1 MAPQKLVIKCGNVAV
16 LVDVHALP
24 LGAREEDTSWLTA
37 EHLEEVAVLVQGA
50 VEQRVKLHAERLHKP
65 AKHRKEL
72 LPAKAFS
79 ATGTSFNLVA
89 NFLKRHYNLRCL
101 VKDRYGE
108 LRVFPERGVVCVSRP
123 EDASARPGN
132 PNQAASER
140 GEQSRSEYF
149 SRVGGTQE
157 PLNSSVKTKR
167 SALQKM
173 ARHVGVRTEI
183 RGAGSWGAVHTGDT
197 AEGQGVKPWAGG
209 HPGVMEDPGPGK
221 PLGEVEHPVE
231 GGHLEVGG
239 GLGQHPEV
247 GRNPGVGQHPE
258 VGRNRG
264 VGQHPAVGRN
274 TGMGQHPEVGG
285 HPGVAEH
292 PGQHSEVV
300 GNPGVVEGP
309 GQHPKVVEHTGP
321 GQHPKVVEHTGP
333 GQHPKVVEHTGPGQ
347 HPMLVEHPEPESVP
361 PEKVSSPAEISVPEQ
376 QTRLTSP
383 VDPQVQVVEERRS
396 RKRRN
401 APSEKEPRAR
411 PHGATASSSSSQQK
425 LAQKTRGGKRAKAG
439 SVTGEPLTPS
449 AKRTCLGASPG
460 ASPPPQ
466 PAIAGS
472 SQASGRD
479 HLPPPPP
486 PLPCPPPP
494 SPPPPAVEAKAA
506 STASPGPEE
515 TTGEAE
521 LLTPGKP
528 ASGLPVTSNGTAEQA
543 DQNRPAASLRG
554 PSVRPPSP
562 GTAISSRS
570 PLRGQQGRENVA
582 RTSRMRRLRRT

>member
-79 ATGTSFNLVA
+79 AT
-89 NFLKRHYNLRCL
+89 
-101 VKDRYGE
+101 E
-108 LRVFPERGVVCVSRP
+108 LRVFPERGVVCVSCP

-221 PLGEVEHPVE
+221 PLGVVEHPVE
-231 GGHLEVGG
+231 GGHPEVGG

-258 VGRNRG
+258 VGRN
-264 VGQHPAVGRN
+264 PGR
-274 TGMGQHPEVGG
+274 
-285 HPGVAEH
+285 
-292 PGQHSEVV
+292 HSEVV

-333 GQHPKVVEHTGPGQ
+333 GQHRKVVEHTGPGQ

-411 PHGATASSSSSQQK
+411 PHGDTASSSQQK

-460 ASPPPQ
+460 VSPPPQ

-486 PLPCPPPP
+486 LPCPPPP
-494 SPPPPAVEAKAA
+494 SPPPPAVGAKAA

-528 ASGLPVTSNGTAEQA
+528 ASGLPVTSNGTTEQA

-562 GTAISSRS
+562 GTAISSRF

-582 RTSRMRRLRRT
+582 RTSRMRRLKRT

>member
-1 MAPQKLVIKCGNVAV
+1 MP
-16 LVDVHALP
+16 
-24 LGAREEDTSWLTA
+24 
-37 EHLEEVAVLVQGA
+37 
-50 VEQRVKLHAERLHKP
+50 
-65 AKHRKEL
+65 
-72 LPAKAFS
+72 S
-79 ATGTSFNLVA
+79 ASI
-89 NFLKRHYNLRCL
+89 
-101 VKDRYGE
+101 
-108 LRVFPERGVVCVSRP
+108 SRP
-123 EDASARPGN
+123 STGRSCCPPRPL
-132 PNQAASER
+132 ALLSER

-183 RGAGSWGAVHTGDT
+183 RGAGSWGAAHTGDT

-221 PLGEVEHPVE
+221 PLGVVEHPVE
-231 GGHLEVGG
+231 GGHPEVGG

-264 VGQHPAVGRN
+264 RGQHPA
-274 TGMGQHPEVGG
+274 VGG

-347 HPMLVEHPEPESVP
+347 HPKVVEHTGPGQQPKVVEHTGPGQHPRLVEHPEPESVP

-411 PHGATASSSSSQQK
+411 PHDATASSSSSQ

-494 SPPPPAVEAKAA
+494 SPPPPAVRAKAA

-562 GTAISSRS
+562 GTAISSRF

-582 RTSRMRRLRRT
+582 RTSRMRRLKRS

>member
-1 MAPQKLVIKCGNVAV
+1 MGFRRLFSVTGVVPRLSTAAYRCSLCRCGNVAV

-108 LRVFPERGVVCVSRP
+108 LRVFPERGVVCVSCP

-221 PLGEVEHPVE
+221 PLGVVEHPVE
-231 GGHLEVGG
+231 GGHPEVGG

-258 VGRNRG
+258 VGRN
-264 VGQHPAVGRN
+264 PGR
-274 TGMGQHPEVGG
+274 
-285 HPGVAEH
+285 
-292 PGQHSEVV
+292 HSEVV

-333 GQHPKVVEHTGPGQ
+333 GQHRKVVEHTGPGQ

-411 PHGATASSSSSQQK
+411 PHGDTASSSQQK

-460 ASPPPQ
+460 VSPPPQ

-486 PLPCPPPP
+486 LPCPPPP
-494 SPPPPAVEAKAA
+494 SPPPPAVGAKAA

-528 ASGLPVTSNGTAEQA
+528 ASGLPVTSNGTTEQA

-562 GTAISSRS
+562 GTAISSRF

-582 RTSRMRRLRRT
+582 RTSRMRRLKRT

>member
-1 MAPQKLVIKCGNVAV
+1 MGLTGLA
-16 LVDVHALP
+16 AL
-24 LGAREEDTSWLTA
+24 
-37 EHLEEVAVLVQGA
+37 
-50 VEQRVKLHAERLHKP
+50 
-65 AKHRKEL
+65 
-72 LPAKAFS
+72 
-79 ATGTSFNLVA
+79 
-89 NFLKRHYNLRCL
+89 
-101 VKDRYGE
+101 
-108 LRVFPERGVVCVSRP
+108 
-123 EDASARPGN
+123 
-132 PNQAASER
+132 SER

-173 ARHVGVRTEI
+173 ARHVGVRTET
-183 RGAGSWGAVHTGDT
+183 RGAGSWGGAVHTGDT

-209 HPGVMEDPGPGK
+209 HPGVLEDPGPGK
-221 PLGEVEHPVE
+221 PRGVVEHPVE
-231 GGHLEVGG
+231 GGHPEVGG
-239 GLGQHPEV
+239 GLGQLPEV
-247 GRNPGVGQHPE
+247 GRNPGVGQHPA
-258 VGRNRG
+258 VGRNPGVGQHPAVGRNPGVGQHPAVGRNPG

-309 GQHPKVVEHTGP
+309 GQHPKVIEHTGPGQPPKVVEHTGPGQHPKVVEHTGPGQPPKVVEHTGP

-347 HPMLVEHPEPESVP
+347 HPKVVEHTGPGQHPKVVEHTGPGQHPRLVEHSEP
-361 PEKVSSPAEISVPEQ
+361 PEKVSSPAEIAVPER

-383 VDPQVQVVEERRS
+383 VDPQVPVVEERRS

-411 PHGATASSSSSQQK
+411 PHGASSSSSSSQQK
-425 LAQKTRGGKRAKAG
+425 PAQKTRGGKRAKAG
-439 SVTGEPLTPS
+439 SVSGEPLTPS

-466 PAIAGS
+466 PAVAGS
-472 SQASGRD
+472 SQTS
-479 HLPPPPP
+479 
-486 PLPCPPPP
+486 
-494 SPPPPAVEAKAA
+494 
-506 STASPGPEE
+506 E

-528 ASGLPVTSNGTAEQA
+528 APGLPLVTSTAAEQA

-554 PSVRPPSP
+554 PSVRPPPSPP
-562 GTAISSRS
+562 GTASSSRS
-570 PLRGQQGRENVA
+570 PLRGRQARENVA
-582 RTSRMRRLRRT
+582 GTSRMRRLKRT